1 MLSSWEKNFT
11 LNSTL
16 AISWS
21 DLLICIPA
29 ATISILVMKSHML
42 AGIRKKKPSAPLS
55 SADDVEIQKMA
66 YQNREKFQ
74 LLDRK
79 HFEIMIKD

>member
-1 MLSSWEKNFT
+1 
-11 LNSTL
+11 
-16 AISWS
+16 
-21 DLLICIPA
+21 
-29 ATISILVMKSHML
+29 MKSHML

>member
-1 MLSSWEKNFT
+1 
-11 LNSTL
+11 
-16 AISWS
+16 
-21 DLLICIPA
+21 
-29 ATISILVMKSHML
+29 MKSHML
-42 AGIRKKKPSAPLS
+42 AGIRKKKPSAPLN

-74 LLDRK
+74 LVLDRK

>member
-1 MLSSWEKNFT
+1 M
-11 LNSTL
+11 
-16 AISWS
+16 
-21 DLLICIPA
+21 ICIPA

>member
-1 MLSSWEKNFT
+1 
-11 LNSTL
+11 
-16 AISWS
+16 
-21 DLLICIPA
+21 
-29 ATISILVMKSHML
+29 ML

-79 HFEIMIKD
+79 HFEIMIKDWMKFSYFFHDGNDDDDEAIFSPKTKANTRNVIEKIKNL